1 MDTSGPSFAT
11 RLFRAFRNLV
21 LFSLFVGLAGAAIYA
36 LSLVNSRTYSL
47 EVMNGHLVVLKGRML
62 PTGFEAWSPSDPT
75 LADTYAPLDL
85 EGNSPSVV
93 GKKFS
98 ERDELDRAIFSVL
111 ETLAGPR
118 IASDLPKD
126 SEQAL
131 TYTRRGDRLK
141 GLSEEQKTSLKKM
154 KSDLAFYLAQ
164 QRLDDSRRQLEEAL
178 VQLKLAAES
187 DSKHRAEANVMLM
200 AIEPQVK
207 LLAGTLRTATAMSGT
222 GTGGLDA
229 LVKQIE
235 TGNKELDALI
245 KKTVPAPAGTPDSAE
260 KPKADEQPR
269 PADAPVVAKP
279 TP

>member
-1 MDTSGPSFAT
+1 
-11 RLFRAFRNLV
+11 
-21 LFSLFVGLAGAAIYA
+21 
-36 LSLVNSRTYSL
+36 LVNSRTYSL
-47 EVMNGHLVVLKGRML
+47 EVLNGQLVVLKGRML
-62 PTGFEAWSPSDPT
+62 PTGFEPWAPADPT

-93 GKKFS
+93 GQKFS
-98 ERDELDRAIFSVL
+98 ERDELDRALFSVL
-111 ETLAGPR
+111 ETLAAPR
-118 IASDLPKD
+118 IASELPKD

-131 TYTRRGDRLK
+131 TYVRRGDRLK

-154 KSDLAFYLAQ
+154 KSELAFYLAQ

-187 DSKHRAEANVMLM
+187 DSKHRAEANVLLM

-235 TGNKELDALI
+235 TGNKELDALQ
-245 KKTVPAPAGTPDSAE
+245 KKTVPAPEAAE
-260 KPKADEQPR
+260 KPKVVEQPKAEDAPGAR
-269 PADAPVVAKP
+269 PAP
-279 TP
+279 